1 MQSALRVHYFQHI
14 IHEGY
19 GSPEQYLKQQKGAV
33 LSHNEFFALQEG
45 QLATDLPA
53 YDEVDLLIVMGGVM
67 SVNDEHLYPWLKQE
81 KQWIREFMAQDKPVI
96 GLCLGGQLI
105 ASSLG
110 AQINKNHY
118 EEIGWWSIFKV
129 DGAAQH
135 DPTRHIFD
143 FPDDLLALS
152 WHNETFELP
161 EGAVLLAGSA
171 ACSRQAYQFKHNVL
185 AFQFHPEITPIN
197 LALFLE
203 EKPDMENKDGT
214 YIQSFHDLLYTSVD
228 TFKPA
233 NEMLNRA
240 IDFVL
245 EATAATKHVTS
256 LKLDT
261 ATNLQY

>member
-1 MQSALRVHYFQHI
+1 MQPTLRVHYFQHI
-14 IHEGY
+14 AHEGY
-19 GSPEQYLKQQKGAV
+19 GSPEQHLKEKGAV
-33 LSHNEFFALQEG
+33 LSHTEFFALDRGEQAEN
-45 QLATDLPA
+45 LPSA
-53 YDEVDLLIVMGGVM
+53 LPKHDDVDLLIVMGGVM
-67 SVNDEHLYPWLKQE
+67 SVNDETTYPWLKQE
-81 KQWIREFMAQDKPVI
+81 KDWIRKFMAKDKPVI
-96 GLCLGGQLI
+96 GLCLGSQLI
-105 ASSLG
+105 ASCMG
-110 AQINKNHY
+110 AEVHKNHY

-135 DPTRHIFD
+135 DSGQSIFD
-143 FPDDLLALS
+143 FPDDLIALS

-171 ACSRQAYQFKHNVL
+171 ACAKQAYQYKHNVL

-214 YIQSFHDLLYTSVD
+214 YIQSFEELMDTSLD

-233 NEMLNRA
+233 NDMLNCA

-245 EATAATKHVTS
+245 DATVKTG
-256 LKLDT
+256 
-261 ATNLQY
+261 

>member
-1 MQSALRVHYFQHI
+1 MQTALRVHYFQHI
-14 IHEGY
+14 SHEGY
-19 GSPEQYLKQQKGAV
+19 GSPELYLKEKGAV
-33 LSHNEFFALQEG
+33 FSHTEFFALEAG
-45 QLATDLPA
+45 QQASNLPCTD
-53 YDEVDLLIVMGGVM
+53 DIDLLIVMGGVM
-67 SVNDEHLYPWLKQE
+67 SVTDEATYPWLKQE
-81 KQWIREFMAQDKPVI
+81 KQWIREFMAKDKPVI

-110 AQINKNHY
+110 AAIHKNHY

-135 DPTRHIFD
+135 DPSQQIFD
-143 FPDDLLALS
+143 FPEDLIALS

-171 ACSRQAYQFKHNVL
+171 ACPRQAYQYKHNVL
-185 AFQFHPEITPIN
+185 AFQFHPEITPVN

-214 YIQSFHDLLYTSVD
+214 YIQSFHELMATSLD

-233 NEMLNRA
+233 NDMLNRA

-245 EATAATKHVTS
+245 QASTNHPSAVPPAAIKNNVAPT
-256 LKLDT
+256 
-261 ATNLQY
+261 

>member
-1 MQSALRVHYFQHI
+1 MQQVSLRVHYFQHI

-19 GSPEQYLKQQKGAV
+19 GSPEHYLKEKGAV
-33 LSHNEFFALQEG
+33 LGHTEFFALEKG
-45 QLATDLPA
+45 QQASHLPDI
-53 YDEVDLLIVMGGVM
+53 DEVDLLIIMGGVM
-67 SVNDEHLYPWLKQE
+67 SVNDEAIYPWLKQE
-81 KQWIREFMAQDKPVI
+81 KQWIREFMAKNKPVI
-96 GLCLGGQLI
+96 GLCLGSQLI
-105 ASSLG
+105 ASCMG
-110 AQINKNHY
+110 ANVHKNKY

-135 DPTRHIFD
+135 DSSQHIFE

-171 ACSRQAYQFKHNVL
+171 ACPNQAYQYKHNVL
-185 AFQFHPEITPIN
+185 AFQFHPEITPVN

-214 YIQSFHDLLYTSVD
+214 YIQSFHELMDSSLD

-233 NEMLNRA
+233 NDMLNRA

-245 EATAATKHVTS
+245 EATEQHYRRVTAQPVNN
-256 LKLDT
+256 KV
-261 ATNLQY
+261 